1 MGAEVAVDLAG
12 EAVEA
17 SLEGAS
23 EVAHLEE
30 VALPVA
36 GSLQRTKHKGEAPI
50 AKDTPMKSYSLWGLP
65 LCAFGLLGASPA

>member
-1 MGAEVAVDLAG
+1 MDAEVAVDLVG

-36 GSLQRTKHKGEAPI
+36 GSLQRTKRKGEAPI
-50 AKDTPMKSYSLWGLP
+50 AMDTPMRSYSLWGLP
-65 LCAFGLLGASPA
+65 PSSFGPLGTSPA

>member
-1 MGAEVAVDLAG
+1 MAVDQAG
-12 EAVEA
+12 EAVGA

-36 GSLQRTKHKGEAPI
+36 GSLQRTKHKGGSPHSERHSDEELFA
-50 AKDTPMKSYSLWGLP
+50 M
-65 LCAFGLLGASPA
+65 GASPSLIWATWY